1 MMPSPRKCQ
10 PMTAKPNPNVKLDWT
25 QVGLSALK
33 GLGLLAGFAVLLYAK
48 SLFASHDEV
57 TAGTE
62 TLRAEMK
69 ATAAPMTNVPYR
81 VQSLEA
87 AVTKLAEAQTA
98 LAKDMGT
105 SQNTVTRLEATQRSL
120 IDNQERM
127 FKQLDRIE
135 RKP

>member
-1 MMPSPRKCQ
+1 M
-10 PMTAKPNPNVKLDWT
+10 KLDWT
-25 QVGLSALK
+25 EIGMSALK
-33 GLGLLAGFAVLLYAK
+33 GIGLLAGFAVLLYAK

-62 TLRAEMK
+62 ALRAEMK
-69 ATAAPMTNVPYR
+69 ATTAPMTNIPYR
-81 VQSLEA
+81 VQALESA
-87 AVTKLAEAQTA
+87 ITKMADAQTS
-98 LAKDMGT
+98 LAKDVGT
-105 SQNTVTRLEATQRSL
+105 SQNVIIRLETTQRSL

>member
-1 MMPSPRKCQ
+1 
-10 PMTAKPNPNVKLDWT
+10 MTAKPNLNVKLDWT
-25 QVGLSALK
+25 QISLAGLK
-33 GLGLLAGFAVLLYAK
+33 GLALLAGFAGLLYMK

-69 ATAAPMTNVPYR
+69 ATTAPLANLPYR
-81 VQSLEA
+81 VQSLEQ
-87 AVTKLAEAQTA
+87 AVTKMAEAQTS
-98 LAKDMGT
+98 LSKDVATG
-105 SQNTVTRLEATQRSL
+105 QNTIIRLETTQRNM

-135 RKP
+135 RK

>member
-1 MMPSPRKCQ
+1 
-10 PMTAKPNPNVKLDWT
+10 MTPKINSTVKLDWT
-25 QVGLSALK
+25 QIGLSALK
-33 GLGLLAGFAVLLYAK
+33 GFGLLAGVAALLYMK

-69 ATAAPMTNVPYR
+69 AAAVPLANIPYR
-81 VQSLEA
+81 VQALES
-87 AVTKLAEAQTA
+87 AVTKMAEAQTS
-98 LAKDMGT
+98 LAKEVGASQNALGRLET
-105 SQNTVTRLEATQRSL
+105 SQRALNE
-120 IDNQERM
+120 NQDRM